1 MSDSLLNLLEVL
13 NEVLEEQG
21 LQEQESGGAP
31 TEQEL
36 WDIVSPG
43 LLDYITGHY
52 EEVKAIIKTP
62 AGEERKARAE
72 AIGRSSKI
80 TSLKTFGQKLEAFK
94 QGLEGKNL
102 IYAYPLIENQ
112 LLNGENTDTNLQKI
126 LKVGAW
132 LIRLNEYYN
141 KSDKDSKLPI
151 NPEAITSIFEPEKR
165 NPLKKG
171 KGEIP
176 KNINI
181 ATILTTN
188 EKSPLRNIGI
198 VGSSET
204 DRLDANLKAT
214 LATFLVSLSEG
225 TGFLLSRSA
234 LGTSGNN
241 LATLEE
247 PKYFLDKFDY
257 EKASNMILSGDVKQA
272 QKALTILSNSLSK
285 IDQSKY
291 PDFNHAAHKKKVISI
306 IEKGFSNAIK
316 NRKYSLKLANSL
328 SKTYQN
334 NRNRKKKEKQHTAE
348 FLELVG
354 NFIKKVNSLE
364 DYGEKLK
371 SAQSGETFTDPN
383 ISPFKISQT
392 KDFDIIIKQFFG
404 ADIGT
409 NLEQKFNM
417 LFKKMQI
424 FTLPEEQLKNQI
436 NQIGVKDFMNRVL
449 LMEYFIKI
457 TKGFSSISSGLLF
470 EYFLAKLFNGEVVG
484 MRGDAVDFTTPDG
497 NKGSAKLFSPST
509 LRKQRQAIASFQP
522 HIGKEITYVLGN
534 KVASQ
539 EKITGSEQATEPLE
553 IEKIDIY
560 TSIVRF
566 DGEKTKDGNY
576 ILNVIEKDGGK
587 KSIQSSKASFNLQ
600 TLIEEKNYVGTLQ
613 IMTTTEDGIKGF
625 RQRVKKAVTGDTKK
639 ILVLVEQL
647 FKNLRLADEKSRIY
661 TSSGEVSDGTEAL
674 RALTDSQTNLREIG
688 DYAFKDKE
696 DEYDKLPDPNDA

>member
-52 EEVKAIIKTP
+52 EETNQILKMNP
-62 AGEERKARAE
+62 GEERKARAK
-72 AIGRSSKI
+72 AAGRSPNINRIKGY
-80 TSLKTFGQKLEAFK
+80 GQKLKVFK
-94 QGLEGKNL
+94 EGLEGKNL

-112 LLNGENTDTNLQKI
+112 LFNGENTDTNLQKI

-141 KSDKDSKLPI
+141 KSDKDTKLPI
-151 NPEAITSIFEPEKR
+151 NPEAITSIYKPEKS
-165 NPLKKG
+165 NPLKG
-171 KGEIP
+171 KGDNA

-188 EKSPLRNIGI
+188 EKSPLRKIGI
-198 VGSSET
+198 VGSADNT
-204 DRLDANLKAT
+204 RPNPT
-214 LATFLVSLSEG
+214 LATFLASLSEG
-225 TGFLLSRSA
+225 RGFLLSRTA
-234 LGTSGNN
+234 LGTDQKN
-241 LATLEE
+241 LAALEE
-247 PKYFLDKFDY
+247 PKHFLDKFDY
-257 EKASNMILSGDVKQA
+257 EKALNMILSGDVKQA
-272 QKALTILSNSLSK
+272 KESLTILSNSLSK

-291 PDFNHAAHKKKVISI
+291 PDFDYAAHKKKVISI
-306 IEKGFSNAIK
+306 IKKGFSNAIK
-316 NRKYSLKLANSL
+316 NREYSLNLLKALT
-328 SKTYQN
+328 KTYKDN
-334 NRNRKKKEKQHTAE
+334 KTRKKKETQHTAE
-348 FLELVG
+348 FLELVDS
-354 NFIKKVNSLE
+354 FIKKVESLE
-364 DYGEKLK
+364 NYGEKLK
-371 SAQSGETFTDPN
+371 GAQSGETFTDPN

-424 FTLPEEQLKNQI
+424 FTLPKEQLKNQI

-457 TKGFSSISSGLLF
+457 TKGFSSMSSGLLF

-522 HIGKEITYVLGN
+522 HKGKEITYVLGN

-539 EKITGSEQATEPLE
+539 DKITGTEQATEPLE
-553 IEKIDIY
+553 IEKVDIY

-566 DGEKTKDGNY
+566 DGEKTEDGNY
-576 ILNVIEKDGGK
+576 ILNVIEKDGGTRP
-587 KSIQSSKASFNLQ
+587 IQSSKASFNLQ
-600 TLIEEKNYVGTLQ
+600 TLIQEKNYVGTLQ
-613 IMTTTEDGIKGF
+613 IMTTTEDGIIGF
-625 RQRVKKAVTGDTKK
+625 RQRVKKAVSGDTKK
-639 ILVLVEQL
+639 ILDLVEQL

-661 TSSGEVSDGTEAL
+661 TSSGDVSDGTDAL
-674 RALTDSQTNLREIG
+674 KALTNSQTNLRKIG